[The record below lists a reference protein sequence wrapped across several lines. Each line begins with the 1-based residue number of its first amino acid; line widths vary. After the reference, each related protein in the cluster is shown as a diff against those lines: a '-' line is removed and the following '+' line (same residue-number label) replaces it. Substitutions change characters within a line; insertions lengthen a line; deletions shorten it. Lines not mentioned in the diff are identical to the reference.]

1 MRAIRVASAA
11 LLGVGTLALCA
22 PAILAN
28 DGDDGGRDSGRK
40 SASLGFLVT
49 PSTVA
54 AGGRVS
60 LHLNRDDSCRGA
72 ATVSSGLFDT
82 VRIPAGQD
90 SGTATVNREVR
101 SQASYRVTFNC
112 DGASASTELAVS
124 DGNGA
129 ARSDGAGGGR
139 TDGNGAGRTDD
150 QTGGRTDQTAGRTD
164 QTAGRTDGRTDAG
177 AGGRTGSGTDA
188 RTDGRT
194 HAGSGDH
201 TGGRTDGGTDSGTD
215 SGAELNPQPLPPS
228 HGVQAGAGGSFGGF
242 DLKEIG
248 LGAALVVGSVGA
260 AYRIARRHTGE
271 AGS

>member
-11 LLGVGTLALCA
+11 LLGVGALALCA

-28 DGDDGGRDSGRK
+28 DGDDGGQDSGRE
-40 SASLGFLVT
+40 SASLGFRVT

-90 SGTATVNREVR
+90 SGTATVNRDAR

-129 ARSDGAGGGR
+129 GRSDGAGGGR

-150 QTGGRTDQTAGRTD
+150 QTGGRTDGRTD
-164 QTAGRTDGRTDAG
+164 AGTGGRTGSGTDGRTDGRTDAG
-177 AGGRTGSGTDA
+177 
-188 RTDGRT
+188 
-194 HAGSGDH
+194 SGDH
-201 TGGRTDGGTDSGTD
+201 TGGGTD

-248 LGAALVVGSVGA
+248 LGAALVVGSVGT

-271 AGS
+271 DGS

>member
-11 LLGVGTLALCA
+11 LLGVGALALCA

-28 DGDDGGRDSGRK
+28 DGSDGGQDSGRE
-40 SASLGFLVT
+40 SASLGFRVT

-90 SGTATVNREVR
+90 SGTATVNRDVR

-112 DGASASTELAVS
+112 DGASTSTELAVS

-129 ARSDGAGGGR
+129 GRPDGAGGGR

-150 QTGGRTDQTAGRTD
+150 QTGGRTDQTGGHADASTGGRTGSGTD
-164 QTAGRTDGRTDAG
+164 GRTDGRTDAG
-177 AGGRTGSGTDA
+177 
-188 RTDGRT
+188 
-194 HAGSGDH
+194 SGDH
-201 TGGRTDGGTDSGTD
+201 AGGRTDGGSGSGTD
-215 SGAELNPQPLPPS
+215 SGAQLNPQPLPPS

-248 LGAALVVGSVGA
+248 LGAALVVGSVGT
-260 AYRIARRHTGE
+260 AYRIARRHPGE
-271 AGS
+271 DGS